1 MGAGASEM
9 PRELVTGW
17 RVLGLWR
24 EVTLGEAMVEAATR
38 HPDVPLHF
46 FGTGGERRTTLGEVH
61 AQGRELAGSFYA
73 MGLRPGDTIAMQM
86 PNGLENAALF
96 QAAAMLGCT
105 ILPIVHIYGSHE
117 LAYILA
123 DSRAKALVIPDRWKT
138 IDYLDRVAR
147 LPALPD
153 LRHRI
158 IWGNQVPTGMIA
170 LDDLP
175 EGRLP
180 AITCDPDAAALLLY
194 TSGTTAA
201 PKGVRHTARSLLAEL
216 SAQTSDK
223 AGDEYGISP
232 WPSGHIAGT
241 LGVLGHA
248 LLGRPMVILEGWDPV
263 LAAELVERFRVRQM
277 SGTPFHLLGLI
288 EAATRERYNITS
300 FRQFLIGAT
309 TVPPALVAQSEAA
322 GIRCCRCYGSTEMPT
337 ISQCDPNDPLDKRLT
352 TDGRPNPG
360 VEVRIVDDA
369 GGDLPV
375 GTEGEVA
382 VRGAERFAGYTDR
395 QLDATSFLPGGWFL
409 TGDIGKLDTEGFLA
423 ITDRKKDIIIRG
435 GENISSR
442 EVEELVLQMPGVAEV
457 AAIGTPDPR
466 LGETICVVV
475 RMADGASP
483 PSVAA
488 IDDFFRKLGVARQKT
503 PVQVESLVDFPR
515 TPSGKI
521 QKADLRRQLSIKAT
535 ATSHQAQEPL
545 THCADRMQ
553 WPGR

>member
-17 RVLGLWR
+17 QALGLWR
-24 EVTLGEAMVEAATR
+24 EVALGDAMAQAAAR

-46 FGTGGERRTTLGEVH
+46 FSSAGERRATLGEVH

-73 MGLRPGDTIAMQM
+73 LGLRPGDTIAMQM
-86 PNGLENAALF
+86 PNGLENAVLF

-105 ILPIVHIYGSHE
+105 ILPIVHIYGPHE
-117 LAYILA
+117 LAHILA
-123 DSRAKALVIPDRWKT
+123 DSRASALVVPDRWRT
-138 IDYLDRVAR
+138 TDYLDRLAR
-147 LPALPD
+147 LPVLPD

-158 IWGNQVPTGMIA
+158 ILGDEVPAGMIA
-170 LDDLP
+170 FDDLP
-175 EGRLP
+175 KGRLP
-180 AITCDPDAAALLLY
+180 AITGDPDDAALLLY

-216 SAQTSDK
+216 SAKASD
-223 AGDEYGISP
+223 AADDEYGLSP

-248 LLGRPMVILEGWDPV
+248 LLARPMVILEGWDPV
-263 LAAELVERFRVRQM
+263 LAAELVERFHVRQM
-277 SGTPFHLLGLI
+277 SGAPFHLSGLL
-288 EAATRERYNITS
+288 EAAAREGRDITS

-322 GIRCCRCYGSTEMPT
+322 GILCCRCYGSTEMPT

-369 GGDLPV
+369 GHDLPV

-382 VRGAERFAGYTDR
+382 VRGAERFAGYNDR

-409 TGDIGKLDTEGFLA
+409 TGDIGRLDADGFLA

-442 EVEELVLQMPGVAEV
+442 EVEELVLQVPGVVEV
-457 AAIGTPDPR
+457 AAIGMPDPR

-475 RMADGASP
+475 RMVDGASP
-483 PSVAA
+483 PSVAE

-503 PVQVESLVDFPR
+503 PGQVESLVDFPR

-521 QKADLRRQLSIKAT
+521 QKADLRRQMSLKA
-535 ATSHQAQEPL
+535 AASSH
-545 THCADRMQ
+545 
-553 WPGR
+553 